1 MDPQKNTEPLP
12 ANVSPTH
19 PPVRRRRWLGGLLTL
34 LLLVALGA
42 GAWYLI
48 QRSKTPVAGPGAGPG
63 GGGGGRQGGPGGP
76 GGRGGGGGG
85 ASSTVGVA
93 TAKQADIPVQL
104 EALGT
109 VTPLANVT
117 VQPQVSG
124 VLTAV
129 LFQEGQMVKK
139 GDVLATIDPQPFQ
152 NALAQ
157 AAGAR
162 QRDEAQLAAARVTL
176 QRYQTLLGQ
185 DSIARQDVDT
195 QAALVKQLEGT
206 VAIDRANEGTAK
218 LNLTWSRITAP
229 VSGRI
234 GLRPVDAGNYISN
247 GATGGVATITQI
259 APIDVEFSIPQDRVP
274 EVQERLAQGAKLD
287 ATAFD
292 RTRTR
297 RLADGSFS
305 TLDNLV
311 DTQTGTVKAKARF
324 SNADNALFPN
334 QFVNLKLLLRTLSS
348 AVVVPVTALRHGP
361 NGDYVYVVNSD
372 NTVSQRRVTRGES
385 SVDNV
390 AIMTGLKSGEQVVTE
405 GGDRLKDG
413 ARVQTTVD
421 RPAAPAAGA
430 ASGTHRGSGRRQG
443 GGAGG
448 PKADAS
454 APAGTAAP
462 AAPATPS
469 ATPGA
474 ATPLAAAPAAA
485 PAARP
490 LPTAEERQRML
501 DSVKDKPEQLERRK
515 RFLEALDKGEPAAL
529 ERWQRMSEGGRGEGR
544 QGQ

>member
-1 MDPQKNTEPLP
+1 MEQEKPPEPLP

-19 PPVRRRRWLGGLLTL
+19 PQVRRRRWVGALLTL
-34 LLLVALGA
+34 LLLAALGG

-48 QRSKTPVAGPGAGPG
+48 QRAKTPAGAPGAAPGGRPGGAGGPGARG
-63 GGGGGRQGGPGGP
+63 GGGGGPGGP
-76 GGRGGGGGG
+76 GG
-85 ASSTVGVA
+85 AAVSTVGIA
-93 TAKQADIPVQL
+93 TARQADIPVQL

-109 VTPLANVT
+109 VTPLANVV

-129 LFQEGQMVKK
+129 LFQEGQMVRK

-157 AAGAR
+157 ASGAR

-176 QRYQTLLGQ
+176 SRYQTLLGQ

-206 VAIDRANEGTAK
+206 VAIDRANENTAK

-234 GLRPVDAGNYISN
+234 GLRPVDAGNYIST
-247 GATGGVATITQI
+247 GATNGIATITQI
-259 APIDVEFSIPQDRVP
+259 APIDVEFAIPQDRVP
-274 EVQERLAQGAKLD
+274 EVQDRLAQGAKLD

-297 RLADGSFS
+297 RLATGTFA

-311 DTQTGTVKAKARF
+311 DTATGTVKAKARF

-334 QFVNLKLLLRTLSS
+334 QFVNLRLLLRTVSG

-361 NGDYVYVVNSD
+361 NGDYVYVLKDDS
-372 NTVSQRRVTRGES
+372 TVAQRTVTRGES

-390 AIMTGLKSGEQVVTE
+390 AITSGLAAGEQVVTE

-421 RPAAPAAGA
+421 RPAAPPAGA
-430 ASGTHRGSGRRQG
+430 ASGERRGHRGER

-448 PKADAS
+448 GGRREGGAGGAGG
-454 APAGTAAP
+454 AEGAGTRQRPASTDSATPSVPP
-462 AAPATPS
+462 AAPAVQPGTP
-469 ATPGA
+469 P
-474 ATPLAAAPAAA
+474 AAP
-485 PAARP
+485 
-490 LPTAEERQRML
+490 
-501 DSVKDKPEQLERRK
+501 
-515 RFLEALDKGEPAAL
+515 
-529 ERWQRMSEGGRGEGR
+529 GGTMR
-544 QGQ
+544 

>member
-1 MDPQKNTEPLP
+1 MEQEKQPEPLP

-19 PPVRRRRWLGGLLTL
+19 PPVRRRRWVGGLLTL
-34 LLLVALGA
+34 LLLAALGG

-63 GGGGGRQGGPGGP
+63 GGPRQGGPGGPGGP
-76 GGRGGGGGG
+76 GGRGGGGA
-85 ASSTVGVA
+85 ASSTVGIA
-93 TAKQADIPVQL
+93 TAKQSDIPVQL

-109 VTPLANVT
+109 VTPLANVI

-157 AAGAR
+157 ASGAR
-162 QRDEAQLAAARVTL
+162 QRDEAQMAAARVTL

-206 VAIDRANEGTAK
+206 VAIDRANENTAK
-218 LNLTWSRITAP
+218 LNLSWSRITAP

-234 GLRPVDAGNYISN
+234 GLRPVDAGNYIS
-247 GATGGVATITQI
+247 TGTTNGVATITQI

-297 RLADGSFS
+297 RLANGTFA

-311 DTQTGTVKAKARF
+311 DTATGTVKAKARF
-324 SNADNALFPN
+324 ANTDNALFPN
-334 QFVNLKLLLRTLSS
+334 QFVNLRLLLRTVSS

-361 NGDYVYVVNSD
+361 NGDYVYVLNDDS
-372 NTVSQRRVTRGES
+372 TVSQRPVTRGES

-390 AIMTGLKSGEQVVTE
+390 ALMSGLKAGEQVVTE

-413 ARVQTTVD
+413 ARVQTAVD
-421 RPAAPAAGA
+421 RPAVPASGA
-430 ASGTHRGSGRRQG
+430 ASGARRGARGERGERGGERGSGRRE
-443 GGAGG
+443 GGAGAG
-448 PKADAS
+448 GARS
-454 APAGTAAP
+454 APPAESPTSPPATSVPP
-462 AAPATPS
+462 AAPNL
-469 ATPGA
+469 TPGS
-474 ATPLAAAPAAA
+474 PPQ
-485 PAARP
+485 P
-490 LPTAEERQRML
+490 Q
-501 DSVKDKPEQLERRK
+501 
-515 RFLEALDKGEPAAL
+515 
-529 ERWQRMSEGGRGEGR
+529 GGAIR
-544 QGQ
+544 